1 MTDHTPPA
9 SPRRDDMSDTFI
21 AARGASRSTAGG
33 VASHRP
39 VCDAHSRTEAFV
51 CRRHGASCG
60 KPAARRRL
68 VTDVAAPGPTET
80 TGMLATVTFTP
91 DPQIGMVPIADL
103 IRDRLERFGL
113 RVTHLDCYEATIE
126 GEFDDIV
133 DGLRSLGGNVI
144 RQAGSHA
151 VMHLHVT

>member
-1 MTDHTPPA
+1 
-9 SPRRDDMSDTFI
+9 
-21 AARGASRSTAGG
+21 
-33 VASHRP
+33 
-39 VCDAHSRTEAFV
+39 
-51 CRRHGASCG
+51 
-60 KPAARRRL
+60 
-68 VTDVAAPGPTET
+68 
-80 TGMLATVTFTP
+80 MLATVTFTP

-151 VMHLHVT
+151 VMHLHVTLGEFDTTDPPASAAYDELCERFLQPSNHPSRHHGIPL